1 MNYLKFHQDEFI
13 KLGDNGRKVLG
24 VDIQPEKA
32 CIFNCIVCNRG
43 KTVYQGEWHDFGPIE
58 DSLICLREKIEDVK
72 PDIVEIFGQGDILTN
87 IHLKEIIDCVHEIG
101 LPVRLMTNCYLLG
114 IGEHMKIASLA
125 EEVMGAF
132 GIVDD
137 DKFEAYHRPVSELD
151 FTPEKQAESIIRF
164 SRQYKGKFILR
175 VFLSR
180 NFNDSDES
188 IRKIKEVVDQ
198 TRFDSLWVASTN
210 KLSVSEERVKQ
221 IEAFLKEGN

>member
-1 MNYLKFHQDEFI
+1 MNYLKFHQDQFA
-13 KLGDNGRKVLG
+13 KLADDDRKVLG

-43 KTVYQGEWHDFGPIE
+43 KTVHQGEWHDFGPIG
-58 DSLICLREKIEDVK
+58 DSLVCLREKINETK

-87 IHLKEIIDCVHEIG
+87 VHLKEIIDRVHEMG

-137 DKFEAYHRPVSELD
+137 DKFEVYHRPVPELN
-151 FTPEKQAESIIRF
+151 FTSRKQAESIIRF
-164 SRQYKGKFILR
+164 SSQYKGKFILR
-175 VFLSR
+175 VFLSKG
-180 NFNDSDES
+180 FNDSEQS
-188 IRKIKEVVDQ
+188 INKIKGIIDK
-198 TRFDSLWVASTN
+198 TRFDSLWVVSTN
-210 KLSVSEERVKQ
+210 KLSLSDERIKQ
-221 IEAFLKEGN
+221 IETFLKEGN